1 LAAPTPL
8 HPDSSLNLALAVIG
22 SSTAPLVL
30 LDGDLNVVAASASFF
45 EAFHIDPAGAVGEPF
60 LGLGDGEWQLPR
72 LHSLLTATLSGAAA
86 VEAYEIELKPGQPG
100 ALTLLLNAR
109 LLAYGDGQD
118 VRLLLGITDVTEA
131 RASEKLK
138 DDLLREKAILLQEVQ
153 HRVANSLQI
162 IASVILQS
170 ARKSQSE
177 ETRTHLTDAHSR
189 VMSVAALQQQLAL
202 SRLGE
207 VALKPYFDQLCVS
220 VGASMIRDHDQ
231 LSLHVDC
238 DDTSVDADISVSL
251 GLIVTE
257 LVINSL
263 KHAFPGGRRG
273 RITVSYQ
280 AHGPN
285 WTLAVA
291 DDGVGMP
298 TDAESRTPGLGT
310 SIVEAL
316 ANQLNA
322 RVQVVGGHPGT
333 TVSVVHSQ
341 ISAVDADAKVGRAV

>member
-1 LAAPTPL
+1 MTAPTPL
-8 HPDSSLNLALAVIG
+8 HPDGPLSLALAVVG

-30 LDGDLNVVAASASFF
+30 LDGDLKVIAASASFF
-45 EAFHIDPAGAVGEPF
+45 SGFRIDPFGAAGEPLF
-60 LGLGDGEWQLPR
+60 TLGAGEWNLPR
-72 LHSLLTATLSGAAA
+72 LRSLLTATLSGAADLQ
-86 VEAYEIELKPGQPG
+86 AYEMDIEIAGLGKRS
-100 ALTLLLNAR
+100 LVLNAH
-109 LLAYGDGQD
+109 LLAWGDGSQ
-118 VRLLLGITDVTEA
+118 VRLLLGMADVTDA
-131 RASEKLK
+131 KASEKLK

-170 ARKSQSE
+170 ARRSQSE
-177 ETRTHLTDAHSR
+177 ETRTYLRDAHNR
-189 VMSVAALQQQLAL
+189 VLSVASLQQQLAA
-202 SRLGE
+202 SRLSE

-220 VGASMIRDHDQ
+220 LGASMIRDHNQ

-238 DDTSVDADISVSL
+238 DDSAVNPEASVSL

-263 KHAFPGGRRG
+263 KHAFPGGRHG
-273 RITVSYQ
+273 VITVSYK

-298 TDAESRTPGLGT
+298 KDADSQTPGLGT

-316 ANQLNA
+316 AKQLNA
-322 RVQVVGGHPGT
+322 RVQLAGGHPGT
-333 TVSVVHSQ
+333 TVSIVHSQ
-341 ISAVDADAKVGRAV
+341 ISAVDADAMAGQSV